1 MQLTFLLILCIIL
14 LFSGG
19 DMLEKQNKIYQ
30 SAGAYELRHY
40 QTPILHGLSMIGL
53 HHDESPCLV
62 YFKHGSGEAKLEG
75 RRYEITEGAVFLV
88 SPYELHR
95 FSIREEGKHER
106 FALYIREGLLSRFP
120 GADALLAPI
129 IGRKKGYGNLI
140 SAEAV
145 KAYGLDL
152 LFEQIHAKACLGTP
166 KGEALAACKII
177 ELLSVL
183 GELTAN
189 EEQSAPSTHGSKM
202 SEVLRYLDEAYLE
215 IRSLDEVA
223 SRFFLSK
230 YHLCR
235 AFKESTGMS
244 LWDYV
249 IWRRL
254 LHFNEC
260 TKTGESLEDAC
271 RAAGFVNY
279 SNFYRLYRKHF
290 GITPRQFRAK
300 LEK

>member
-14 LFSGG
+14 LFGG
-19 DMLEKQNKIYQ
+19 DTLEKQNKIYQ

-40 QTPILHGLSMIGL
+40 QTPILHGLSMLGL

-75 RRYEITEGAVFLV
+75 RHYEITEGSVFLV

-95 FSIREEGKHER
+95 FFIKDEENHER

-129 IGRKKGYGNLI
+129 AGRKKGYGNLI
-140 SAEAV
+140 PAGTV

-152 LFEQIHAKACLGTP
+152 LFEQIYAKACLGTP

-177 ELLSVL
+177 ELLGVL

-189 EEQSAPSTHGSKM
+189 EEQSAPNMRGAKM

-215 IRSLDEVA
+215 IASLDAVA
-223 SRFFLSK
+223 ARFFLSK

-254 LHFNEC
+254 LHFNER
-260 TKTGESLEDAC
+260 TRRGESIEDAC
-271 RAAGFVNY
+271 RAAGFLNY